1 MHILPYTVVFILW
14 FHQRIEEILDQHDPK
29 QPLFLYM
36 AFQNVHNPIQAPD
49 QYVDKFSFI
58 HQKMRRVHAGMV
70 AVLDE
75 AVGNITKM
83 FKKKGWVSY
92 QFPWRFH
99 ILILLWA
106 WAAII
111 LDSCYHSAGQDSYY
125 TRISLGFLCAKFT
138 AAVITLLIW
147 RVNTS
152 VCDLHCSRPGYGR
165 TL

>member
-1 MHILPYTVVFILW
+1 MSTILQLLSQPFPEYIFHLYFYQKILEYQDFAELGYVFNWQWPEYLTAVSISL

-75 AVGNITKM
+75 AVDNITKM

-99 ILILLWA
+99 TLILLW
-106 WAAII
+106 
-111 LDSCYHSAGQDSYY
+111 
-125 TRISLGFLCAKFT
+125 
-138 AAVITLLIW
+138 V
-147 RVNTS
+147 
-152 VCDLHCSRPGYGR
+152 
-165 TL
+165 